1 MGGLLGIMC
10 SGVGSVPQHCQK
22 TKGWRA
28 LWWIG
33 WIGDWYVAE
42 RRGPQG
48 EDIDHAQSGD
58 LGLPEEVSVVWGP
71 KGRSEPSVEEYLVTD
86 HEWDNR
92 TRLRREDTISHV
104 SQGAC
109 SK

>member
-1 MGGLLGIMC
+1 MC

-22 TKGWRA
+22 TKEWSA

-42 RRGPQG
+42 RRGPQD
-48 EDIDHAQSGD
+48 EDRDTTGLALPSTAGR
-58 LGLPEEVSVVWGP
+58 LGLPEEMSVVWGP
-71 KGRSEPSVEEYLVTD
+71 EGRSESPVVEYLVTD
-86 HEWDNR
+86 REWDDQA
-92 TRLRREDTISHV
+92 RLGRDDTISHV